1 MRMAKFILTKTY
13 LLSYTIFNSNNFD
26 TNELRTDIIHYIN
39 KLRGKK
45 IFETTYFISW
55 DLPYK
60 DVYDEI
66 EYNYYKLKNHHVYT
80 ISFFH
85 FMLEFFTLP
94 VQYLL
99 QNPDS
104 VKRLG
109 VRVGVQSLFA

>member
-13 LLSYTIFNSNNFD
+13 LLSNTIFNSNNFD
-26 TNELRTDIIHYIN
+26 TNGLRTDIIHYIN

-66 EYNYYKLKNHHVYT
+66 EYNFKTLLENNKLTDKVDVKLGIFEIRNKNYW
-80 ISFFH
+80 I
-85 FMLEFFTLP
+85 
-94 VQYLL
+94 
-99 QNPDS
+99 
-104 VKRLG
+104 G
-109 VRVGVQSLFA
+109 SL